1 MLLTLSVRNVVLIER
16 LDLTFKPGLCV
27 LTGETGAGKS
37 ILLDALG
44 LALGARVDPSAI
56 RGGADAEPRT
66 AAVAAAFEIP
76 PGHDAIAAIEA
87 HGLAPP
93 GEGELLILRRTVSP
107 DGRSRGFVNDQPAAA
122 QLLRAIGATLVEI
135 VGQFASHDLA
145 ERAGHRRLLDLF
157 GGLERESRL
166 VSEAWS
172 EWRAAET
179 ALAEAEAAA
188 EAASRE
194 EAALRHSVDELD
206 ALDPVAGEE
215 EALAT
220 LRHRL
225 RHAER
230 LGEALAEAL
239 SEVGGS
245 EGVEPGLA
253 RAHRVLARRTDI
265 AGGMFDA
272 ALEALDRA
280 AAEAAEARAVI
291 ERCARELDADPGR
304 LDEAE
309 ERLFALR
316 ALARKHNVAPDALP
330 EIREAAARKLAAIE
344 HAATSLAALRVRRDE
359 ARAHYAAAAGRLS
372 KSRKAAASRLDEA
385 VNGELGP
392 LRLGAARFAT
402 ALETLDAAD
411 WGPHGVERVT
421 FVASTNPDS
430 PAGPLSRIA
439 SGGELSRFMLALK
452 VVLAG
457 ASPAPTL
464 VFDEVDAGIGGA
476 TSTAVGQRLR
486 RLGEGLQVLVVTHSP
501 QVAALGGAHWRV
513 QKRETS
519 DRERRA
525 VRTVVDELDRDKRRE
540 EIARMLAGITV
551 TDEARAAADSLMT
564 DAPP

>member
-16 LDLTFKPGLCV
+16 LDLTLKPGLCV

-44 LALGARVDPSAI
+44 LALGARVDPSLV
-56 RGGADAEPRT
+56 RGAPGREAAT
-66 AAVAAAFEIP
+66 AAVTAAFEIP
-76 PGHDAIAAIEA
+76 GDHDAIALIEE

-93 GEGELLILRRTVSP
+93 AVGEPLILRRTIAP

-122 QLLRAIGATLVEI
+122 QLLRAVGATLVEI

-145 ERAGHRRLLDLF
+145 ERSSHRRLLDLF
-157 GGLERESRL
+157 GGLEGECLL
-166 VSEAWS
+166 VSDAWT
-172 EWRAAET
+172 EWRTAET
-179 ALAEAEAAA
+179 ALAEAARATEALA
-188 EAASRE
+188 RE
-194 EAALRHSVDELD
+194 EAALRHIVEELD
-206 ALDPVAGEE
+206 TLAPSAGEE
-215 EALAT
+215 GALAA

-239 SEVGGS
+239 AEIGGA

-253 RAHRVLARRTDI
+253 RAHRSLARRTDI
-265 AGGMFDA
+265 AGGMFDR

-280 AAEAAEARAVI
+280 AAEAAEAREAVQ
-291 ERCARELDADPGR
+291 RCVGELQADPGR
-304 LDEAE
+304 LDSAE

-316 ALARKHNVAPDALP
+316 ALARKHGVVPDALP
-330 EIREAAARKLAAIE
+330 EFREETARKLEAIGS
-344 HAATSLAALRVRRDE
+344 AATSLAALRARTGE
-359 ARAHYAAAAGRLS
+359 ARAGYAEAARTLS
-372 KSRKAAASRLDEA
+372 AARTEAALRLDRG

-392 LRLGAARFAT
+392 LRLGTARFET
-402 ALETLDAAD
+402 AVDPLDEPD
-411 WGPHGVERVT
+411 WGPNGAERVT
-421 FVASTNPDS
+421 FNASTNPNT

-457 ASPAPTL
+457 ASPVPTL

-486 RLGEGLQVLVVTHSP
+486 RLGQRLQVLVVTHSP
-501 QVAALGGAHWRV
+501 QVAALGAAHWRV
-513 QKRETS
+513 QKRETRNGS
-519 DRERRA
+519 KRET
-525 VRTVVDELDRDKRRE
+525 RTIVDELDRDNRRE
-540 EIARMLAGITV
+540 EIARMLAGMTV
-551 TDEARAAADSLMT
+551 TDEARAAAESLM
-564 DAPP
+564 AGAAR